1 MTFGLCKKCIQLHYK
16 MIAKLFKKLIR
27 LIYHFKYFYIY
38 MIMRLKY
45 KFYVHWKSPKSDGWT
60 HERVQCIVGVYTQSS
75 VWFRLWRSVH
85 RTIYAPES
93 LETWY
98 TIVLLLKYHIFYR
111 FVKSIVSVHQR
122 RKQDFFS
129 RISGQNIRTFVMS
142 VIFQNYSF
150 LIWRM
155 STFWKMR
162 WLTLT
167 WCNGGEGGGGGCWG
181 LKMDLKGMPNS

>member
-1 MTFGLCKKCIQLHYK
+1 MGIIIYYWPLAFAKKCIQLHYK
-16 MIAKLFKKLIR
+16 MIAKLFKKLFR
-27 LIYHFKYFYIY
+27 LIYHFKYFHIY
-38 MIMRLKY
+38 MMMGLKY

-111 FVKSIVSVHQR
+111 FVQSIVSVHQR
-122 RKQDFFS
+122 RKQDFS
-129 RISGQNIRTFVMS
+129 RGFRAKTFGHS
-142 VIFQNYSF
+142 SCQSYFRIIHF
-150 LIWRM
+150 
-155 STFWKMR
+155 
-162 WLTLT
+162 
-167 WCNGGEGGGGGCWG
+167 
-181 LKMDLKGMPNS
+181 